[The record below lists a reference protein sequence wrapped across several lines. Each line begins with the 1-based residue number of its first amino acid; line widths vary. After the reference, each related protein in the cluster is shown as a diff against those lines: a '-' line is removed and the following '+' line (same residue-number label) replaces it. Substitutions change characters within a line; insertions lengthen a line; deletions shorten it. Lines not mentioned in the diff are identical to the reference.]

1 VNACLTHCFSYS
13 IKEIVTVIE
22 FIYCGIQ
29 AKLRILHAM
38 LLREINSPS
47 VYDELLCIRLE
58 TAALLRSF
66 HSGRGKLKSKYIQS
80 PKLAYMACRPILN
93 QMFGF
98 CKSERELILNGRP
111 CLNYYDWFLQNLF
124 DVNGNRHIE
133 LIMPNFVRKF
143 AEVFEQK
150 YICGKACNK
159 CFKTFATP
167 MNINGFDS
175 HSCLT
180 LTKGKMIGVTDK
192 PFEQHYKFLYD
203 RLNPHQIILLERI
216 NENKFNIFLTGYA
229 GTGKSLTLT
238 VAVLQYL
245 IKYGMYTFAVISPTK
260 VAAGLV
266 GGITYHSFLGLIIT
280 SKKNAVGKEEILRSK
295 SEIKRD
301 ATSHANEMSQKDP
314 KKCLSMKFG
323 LRVIFID
330 ECGMLSHDQI
340 LFLDYF
346 LRAVREN
353 SDEKFGGIRVIL
365 CGDVLQLPPLV
376 KQKKAE
382 PGVRSERHPVYFFE
396 SQSFLKGNF
405 IVIYLKQNH
414 RQAGNTLFSFLLNL
428 MRDGA
433 FQQHHCDHVCD
444 VWGDAVSYECAMKV
458 FIALHQQFDAE
469 IAEYK
474 LEDKANRMDSGNFLG
489 DSKWGKL
496 DTLLF
501 KMNKYWNPTLLP
513 AYYKYMYDLD
523 TNELKPSKM
532 YL

>member
-1 VNACLTHCFSYS
+1 MES
-13 IKEIVTVIE
+13 IVIVIE
-22 FIYCGIQ
+22 FIYSGIR

-38 LLREINSPS
+38 LLREIGSPS
-47 VYDELLCIRLE
+47 VYDELLCIRME
-58 TAALLRSF
+58 VAELLRSF

-93 QMFGF
+93 KLYGF
-98 CKSERELILNGRP
+98 CNSERELILNGRP
-111 CLNYYDWFLQNLF
+111 TMNYYDWFLNNLY
-124 DVNGNRHIE
+124 DVNGEKHKE
-133 LIMPNFVRKF
+133 LIMPNYVRKY
-143 AEVFEQK
+143 AEIFEQK
-150 YICGKACNK
+150 YICGKACSK

-167 MNINGFDS
+167 LNINGFDS

-180 LTKGKMIGVTDK
+180 AEKGKMINVTDNS
-192 PFEQHYKFLYD
+192 FTQHYKFLFAK
-203 RLNPHQIILLERI
+203 LNPTQKILLERI
-216 NENKFNIFLTGYA
+216 GENKFNIFLTGYA

-266 GGITYHSFLGLIIT
+266 GGITYHAFLGIIID
-280 SKKNAVGKEEILRSK
+280 SKRHVDGNEEVLRTK
-295 SEIKRD
+295 TEIKRD
-301 ATSHANEMSQKDP
+301 ATIHANKMSQKDP

-340 LFLDYF
+340 LFLDHF
-346 LRAVREN
+346 LRVVRDKPE
-353 SDEKFGGIRVIL
+353 EPFGGIRVIL

-376 KQKKAE
+376 KQLKNIR
-382 PGVRSERHPVYFFE
+382 GVRPERHPVYFFE
-396 SQSFLKGNF
+396 SKSFLKGNF

-428 MRDGA
+428 MRDGE
-433 FQQHHCDHVCD
+433 FKQHHCDHVCEH
-444 VWGDAVSYECAMKV
+444 WGSDVSYECAMKV
-458 FIALHQQFDAE
+458 FVALHQQFDNE
-469 IAEYK
+469 IVEYK
-474 LEDKANRMDSGNFLG
+474 YDDILNRSEKGNFLG

-501 KMNKYWNPTLLP
+501 KMNTYWNPTLLP
-513 AYYKYMYDLD
+513 AYYNQMYDIN
-523 TNELKPSKM
+523 TREIKEG
-532 YL
+532 YF